1 MSLNQEKNG
10 ANHKNRAVKNDF
22 LDLFR
27 QPSIEQAPQYRPS
40 PKVWRKLERRLD
52 GYDRWRKLMERNAV
66 VWVYLVLFLV
76 ILVTPVIVGLL
87 LREQQQVMLRTPK
100 AVVKVLSEK
109 DSLSGVRQMLEQGA
123 QKNQQP
129 PKK

>member
-1 MSLNQEKNG
+1 M
-10 ANHKNRAVKNDF
+10 KNDF

-27 QPSIEQAPQYRPS
+27 QPSIEQAPLYRPS
-40 PKVWRKLERRLD
+40 SKVWRKLERRLD

-100 AVVKVLSEK
+100 AVVKALVEK

-123 QKNQQP
+123 QKKQQP
-129 PKK
+129 QNK

>member
-1 MSLNQEKNG
+1 
-10 ANHKNRAVKNDF
+10 VKNDF

-27 QPSIEQAPQYRPS
+27 QPSIEQPPQYRPS

-66 VWVYLVLFLV
+66 VWVYLVLFLI

-87 LREQQQVMLRTPK
+87 LRKQEQERMRTPK
-100 AVVKVLSEK
+100 AVIKVLSEK
-109 DSLSGVRQMLEQGA
+109 DSIPGVRQMLEQGA